1 MSDTALTSTGF
12 PVADEEVVEAPATA
26 SAFFTERGRK
36 ALRVLGLVVVLLAV
50 LVASGSFLI
59 MTGATNIE
67 PTPEVWTLI
76 WIANGVLVLLVIA
89 LVVTEA
95 MLLIQSRFLRQA
107 GSGLQLR
114 MVAMFAAAAA
124 VPAIIVAIVATISLN
139 QGLDQ
144 WFSERTKTMVEAS
157 RLVARSYMLEH
168 AQVLRDDII
177 WTAGELEQARQTFE
191 TDRVQYQRILTA
203 LAVTRSLP
211 FATLVSGD
219 GDTLMRAQINA
230 QNVSPQLPD
239 GLIPHVTEGVPTL
252 ISPGDTQLVGAI
264 VKLRGYDDTY
274 LFVARP
280 VNAEVLDRKS
290 VV

>member
-1 MSDTALTSTGF
+1 MSDTALASDSFSEPTDS
-12 PVADEEVVEAPATA
+12 DAPKPRN
-26 SAFFTERGRK
+26 SLFTERGRK
-36 ALRVLGLVVVLLAV
+36 ALRAVGLVVVIASV

-59 MTGATNIE
+59 MTGTTGIE

-76 WIANGVLVLLVIA
+76 WIANALLVLLVIA
-89 LVVTEA
+89 LLVTEA
-95 MLLIQSRFLRQA
+95 TLLFQSRVLGTA

-124 VPAIIVAIVATISLN
+124 VPPIIVAVVATISLN

-157 RLVARSYMLEH
+157 RQVARSYMLEH

-177 WTAGELEQARQTFE
+177 WVAGELEQAKDTFAS
-191 TDRVQYQRILTA
+191 DREQYQRILTA

-211 FATLVSGD
+211 FAQLISGD
-219 GDTLMRAQINA
+219 DDTLMSAQINA
-230 QNVSPQLPD
+230 QDVSPKLPD

-252 ISPGDTQLVGAI
+252 ISPGDTQLVGAAI
-264 VKLRGYDDTY
+264 KLRG
-274 LFVARP
+274 
-280 VNAEVLDRKS
+280 
-290 VV
+290 